1 MKTQKRL
8 LGVAIISALTLGGA
22 YSQIAFAQ
30 IPLQDWDLN
39 TSNAG
44 GTTTS
49 VTYDPGFVLANEVH
63 TLGLN
68 GESFV
73 AISGPPSSGP
83 FTFTDNGVYNFLAYN
98 GGPALELG
106 SGQLTAVLRNGVGY
120 ITGASGSFTDFTFT
134 GGLVDF
140 YYNNARTYGKQVAS
154 NYGASTGQL
163 IAEFGVQGGGGS
175 VDTAGTPTSNTVITI
190 ASLAKAINGMGSP
203 ATPASVWTLPPSVD
217 LTTLIGYITTNA
229 LPDAAYISPTS
240 TRLSQY
246 FTGSI
251 AAFKNTYGPGG
262 SFLVTNAGQ
271 FSLEAP
277 TSIPEPELLVL
288 MGLGMI
294 GLGYS
299 KKRKAR

>member
-22 YSQIAFAQ
+22 CSQTAFAQ
-30 IPLQDWDLN
+30 IPLENWDLN

-83 FTFTDNGVYNFLAYN
+83 FTFTENGVNNFLAYN

-106 SGQLTAVLRNGVGY
+106 SGQLTAVLRSGVGY
-120 ITGASGSFTDFTFT
+120 ITGSSGSFTDFTFT

-163 IAEFGVQGGGGS
+163 IAEFGVQGGGGT
-175 VDTAGTPTSNTVITI
+175 VDSQGTPTNNSVIT
-190 ASLAKAINGMGSP
+190 LINGVKGINGIGSP
-203 ATPASVWTLPPSVD
+203 GTPASVWTLPTSVD
-217 LTTLIGYITTNA
+217 LTTLLGYITTNA
-229 LPDAAYISPTS
+229 HLDLAYSSATS
-240 TRLSQY
+240 TRLSEAL
-246 FTGSI
+246 TGSS
-251 AAFKNTYGPGG
+251 AAFKNTFGPGG